1 MLYKDDIFLN
11 LEVLKVILILK
22 MFFDVIVVEINKEVM
37 VNFKLLS
44 LLKDSENW
52 VMILSD
58 IDFKILE

>member
-11 LEVLKVILILK
+11 LEVFKVILILK

-37 VNFKLLS
+37 VNLKLLS
-44 LLKDSENW
+44 LLKDNENW

>member
-1 MLYKDDIFLN
+1 
-11 LEVLKVILILK
+11 
-22 MFFDVIVVEINKEVM
+22 M

>member
-11 LEVLKVILILK
+11 LEVFKVILILK